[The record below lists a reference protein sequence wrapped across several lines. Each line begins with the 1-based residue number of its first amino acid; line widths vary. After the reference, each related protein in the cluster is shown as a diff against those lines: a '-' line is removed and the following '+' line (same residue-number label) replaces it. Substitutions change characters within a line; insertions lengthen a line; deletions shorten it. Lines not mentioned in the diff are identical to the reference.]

1 MRECPRA
8 DRPQRRRHR
17 HGSNLCVLESGLF
30 DGGRPL
36 KDGVAPS
43 RVLGRRVRDET
54 RVVLRVQNALVTGV
68 VRVVRIHVDGRQT
81 RRVLEVPDQETRADI
96 GSQVER
102 LQARH
107 AIEGTD
113 DRLHRARQRQRLD
126 RGVGE
131 RFVVDCCELGGV
143 GRVILEGNFLQVG
156 AFEGFVVDGAH
167 TGGHPHLGQLG
178 RESTYGRAPGLKRV
192 QDLGL
197 DAIVFPAPGTSEDIA
212 MLTAY
217 EYGAELIVAVGTHSN
232 MIDFLEKGRKGMAST
247 FLVRLKIGS
256 KLIDAKGVN
265 LLYKSKLKIK
275 YIWAM
280 IIAALFPV
288 LILAYLSPTTQQ
300 FIRIMQLK
308 LKLLLNM

>member
-1 MRECPRA
+1 MCECLRA

-30 DGGRPL
+30 DGSRPL

-43 RVLGRRVRDET
+43 RVLGRRVCDET

-178 RESTYGRAPGLKRV
+178 RESTGRDARDTLGDFNVLTLSLVLDEDAVIVRNEV
-192 QDLGL
+192 TARIGL
-197 DAIVFPAPGTSEDIA
+197 DRHG
-212 MLTAY
+212 
-217 EYGAELIVAVGTHSN
+217 HSHSLSHPRLAR
-232 MIDFLEKGRKGMAST
+232 DGRG
-247 FLVRLKIGS
+247 
-256 KLIDAKGVN
+256 
-265 LLYKSKLKIK
+265 
-275 YIWAM
+275 
-280 IIAALFPV
+280 
-288 LILAYLSPTTQQ
+288 
-300 FIRIMQLK
+300 
-308 LKLLLNM
+308 

>member
-1 MRECPRA
+1 MCECLRA

-30 DGGRPL
+30 DGSRPL

-43 RVLGRRVRDET
+43 RVLGRRVCDET

-178 RESTYGRAPGLKRV
+178 RESTGRDARDTLGDFNVLTLSLVLDEDTVIVRDEVAARIGLDRHGHSHSLSHPCLARDGRAQCAGSRLLSTLKVDRRCIVAAIELPKSGGVHAPGDCASLEGGGEERV
-192 QDLGL
+192 QVDLM
-197 DAIVFPAPGTSEDIA
+197 VED
-212 MLTAY
+212 
-217 EYGAELIVAVGTHSN
+217 G
-232 MIDFLEKGRKGMAST
+232 
-247 FLVRLKIGS
+247 
-256 KLIDAKGVN
+256 
-265 LLYKSKLKIK
+265 
-275 YIWAM
+275 
-280 IIAALFPV
+280 
-288 LILAYLSPTTQQ
+288 
-300 FIRIMQLK
+300 
-308 LKLLLNM
+308 

>member
-1 MRECPRA
+1 MCECLRA

-30 DGGRPL
+30 DGSRPL

-43 RVLGRRVRDET
+43 RVLGRRVCDET

-178 RESTYGRAPGLKRV
+178 RESTGRDARDSLGDFNVLTLSLVLDEDTVIVRDEVAARIGLDRHGHSHSLSHPCLARDGRAQCAGSRLLSTLKVDRRCIVAAIELPKSGGVHAPGDCASLEGGGEERV
-192 QDLGL
+192 QVDLM
-197 DAIVFPAPGTSEDIA
+197 VED
-212 MLTAY
+212 
-217 EYGAELIVAVGTHSN
+217 G
-232 MIDFLEKGRKGMAST
+232 
-247 FLVRLKIGS
+247 
-256 KLIDAKGVN
+256 
-265 LLYKSKLKIK
+265 
-275 YIWAM
+275 
-280 IIAALFPV
+280 
-288 LILAYLSPTTQQ
+288 
-300 FIRIMQLK
+300 
-308 LKLLLNM
+308 

>member
-1 MRECPRA
+1 MCECLRA

-30 DGGRPL
+30 DSGRPL

-143 GRVILEGNFLQVG
+143 SRVILEGNFLQVG

-178 RESTYGRAPGLKRV
+178 RESTGRDARDSLGDFNVLTLSLVLDEDTVIVRDEVAARIGLDRHGHSHSLSHPCLARDGRAQCAGSRLLSTLKVDRRCIVAAIELPKSGGVHAPGDCASLEGGGEERV
-192 QDLGL
+192 QVDLM
-197 DAIVFPAPGTSEDIA
+197 VED
-212 MLTAY
+212 
-217 EYGAELIVAVGTHSN
+217 G
-232 MIDFLEKGRKGMAST
+232 
-247 FLVRLKIGS
+247 
-256 KLIDAKGVN
+256 
-265 LLYKSKLKIK
+265 
-275 YIWAM
+275 
-280 IIAALFPV
+280 
-288 LILAYLSPTTQQ
+288 
-300 FIRIMQLK
+300 
-308 LKLLLNM
+308 